1 MHRRNLIQSL
11 VAAPLLA
18 AAGGASNASAAQGGG
33 SELAAAGFSADNL
46 GKDLLRPRRLQK
58 GMTVGL
64 VTPASNVWEDEDI
77 RFASEVVQSLG
88 FQVKEGEN
96 LYRRSQY
103 LAGPDEARARDFNA
117 MFADPEVDA
126 VFCLRGGYGTPRILP
141 LLDYAA
147 IRNNPKVLLGYSDIT
162 ALLNAIYHRSGV
174 ITFHGPIAAQNFT
187 DYTYSEYQKVLA
199 HGERPVPL
207 GAPPPFEDAAP
218 GRVER
223 ENRITRFSGG
233 RARGRLIGGNLTLMS
248 SLLGTPYCPDF
259 RGKILFLE
267 DVGEAPYRVDR
278 MLTQMWLAGKLQQV
292 AGIAFGKFTEAETS
306 GNTFSMEHVLRERCA
321 DLGIPVVRGLMF
333 GHVED
338 QTVVPVGA
346 EAELDGDAG
355 TLVLRDQVV
364 V

>member
-1 MHRRNLIQSL
+1 MQRRRLIKSL
-11 VAAPLLA
+11 MAAPLMA
-18 AAGGASNASAAQGGG
+18 AAGTSALGASAEAA
-33 SELAAAGFSADNL
+33 EEAGFSADNS

-64 VTPASNVWEDEDI
+64 VTPASNAWEDEDI
-77 RFASEVVQSLG
+77 RFASDVVRSLG
-88 FQVKEGEN
+88 FKVKEGEN

-103 LAGPDEARARDFNA
+103 LAGPDAARAQDFNA
-117 MFADPEVDA
+117 MFADAEVDA

-141 LLDYAA
+141 MLDYAG
-147 IRNNPKVLLGYSDIT
+147 IRRNPKVLLGYSDIT

-174 ITFHGPIAAQNFT
+174 VTFHGPIAAQNFT

-218 GRVER
+218 GRVEK
-223 ENRITRFSGG
+223 ENRITRFAGG
-233 RARGRLIGGNLTLMS
+233 RARGRLIGGNLTLMA
-248 SLLGTPYCPDF
+248 SLLGTPYCPDY

-292 AGIAFGKFTEAETS
+292 AGIAFGKFTEADS
-306 GNTFSMEHVLRERCA
+306 DGNTFSMEHVLRERCA
-321 DLGIPVVRGLMF
+321 DLGVPVVRGLMF
-333 GHVED
+333 GHVKD

-346 EAELDGDAG
+346 MAELDGDAG

>member
-1 MHRRNLIQSL
+1 MQRRRLIKSL
-11 VAAPLLA
+11 IAAPLMA
-18 AAGGASNASAAQGGG
+18 AAGTEALGASAVAAD
-33 SELAAAGFSADNL
+33 ETGFSADNS
-46 GKDLLRPRRLQK
+46 GKGLLRPKRLQK

-64 VTPASNVWEDEDI
+64 VTPASNAWEDEDI
-77 RFASEVVQSLG
+77 RFASDVVRSLG
-88 FQVKEGEN
+88 FKVKEGEN

-103 LAGPDEARARDFNA
+103 LAGPDAARAQDFNA

-141 LLDYAA
+141 MLDYAG
-147 IRNNPKVLLGYSDIT
+147 IRRNPKVLLGYSDIT

-174 ITFHGPIAAQNFT
+174 VTFHGPIAAQNFT

-199 HGERPVPL
+199 HGERPVLL

-218 GRVER
+218 GRVEK
-223 ENRITRFSGG
+223 ENRITRFAGG
-233 RARGRLIGGNLTLMS
+233 RARGRLIGGNLTLMA
-248 SLLGTPYCPDF
+248 SLLGTPYCPDY

-292 AGIAFGKFTEAETS
+292 AGIAFGKFTEADS
-306 GNTFSMEHVLRERCA
+306 DGNTFSMEHVLRERCA
-321 DLGIPVVRGLMF
+321 DLGVPVVRGLMF
-333 GHVED
+333 GHVKD

-346 EAELDGDAG
+346 MAELDGDAG